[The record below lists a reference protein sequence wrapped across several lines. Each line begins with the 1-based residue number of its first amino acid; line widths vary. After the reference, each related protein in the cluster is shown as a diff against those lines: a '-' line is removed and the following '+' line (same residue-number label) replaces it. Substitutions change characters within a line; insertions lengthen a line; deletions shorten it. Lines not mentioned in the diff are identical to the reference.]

1 MMKKNTINKLLAVF
15 CSLCVGC
22 FVGAFFPILP
32 SINTTAQNV
41 AESTE
46 ESAEE
51 GTEESNSTES
61 IDDSNILELRTTN
74 AAWYSFSDMGTRIKD
89 VKLVAE
95 STQSD
100 HSTASVYTEEI
111 TKDAVSFTLKAGTVP
126 SGELVNTMWT
136 VRSQMNSGNYADFPN
151 YTGYHIVLYPNTGRV
166 LCITNPQINVY
177 NDVVV
182 GDLKSILFDGA
193 EHKVVVGATD
203 LEDGSV
209 KVFLDVDGKNIWN
222 WTDTTV
228 KIAKAGTSFAVAARN
243 EKASW
248 CELPNYTISGVT
260 TDVPVVDSDSVTD
273 EQITKLVTGVMEWT
287 SFGPEGTRIEEDKLI
302 ARSTMGDHSVTSWY
316 NEEITTDAVAFKFQ
330 SGEIPAGDTINT
342 MWTVRAQMNSGS
354 YADFPQYTG
363 YHIVLYPNTGHVLC
377 ITNPQ
382 INIYNDIVID
392 LKSILFDGE
401 EHEVVLGAVD
411 LENGSVKVFLDVDG
425 KNIWNWTD
433 TSVKISKTGTSFA
446 VGARNEIPSS
456 CELPNYDLIGLI
468 GVPPQAPEHTTFE
481 LKNSDFNKSGW
492 DVYQSIT
499 LTGDSLL
506 CTSSATHATAKYAA
520 LRYEGQD
527 AIKFKLNIGNVKDN
541 IMMATRVD
549 PKGGQ
554 MWWNCSYILLR
565 MNLKSWD
572 IIVNWNNGNVQGTDW
587 TMVKAGSF
595 TTPLELNKTYD
606 MEFGVVEKDD
616 VSTLFLIIDGELAI
630 SVEDNVNFPKVSAD
644 GKTFMFGSYDASVYT
659 VAGVD
664 SEGLTT
670 NVERPNNDL
679 ATSAL
684 PLENWA
690 NILNAYNPDMEK
702 NEEDNS
708 LTLDNKGGIAYADCL
723 NLSQIDFD
731 FSFSGK
737 GTSFVFMFNK
747 ARRGTYFDSYLQQS
761 EYKENKGYGIVVQA
775 EGMITIVKQTS
786 GAYFLSTNS
795 LKLIMGEPFEADK
808 SYHMTI
814 TFETYETETGVAA
827 DIAVYLNGALE
838 GYKVTDPTCGVAYQ
852 QGYIGVQKMNY
863 DEEIT
868 LSNLCYEGETV
879 DTDEGKNTEV
889 KNVYLPQFYAKDK
902 HNFAQFEGK
911 NFLRWSYAKDN
922 DYIRSI
928 SIKSG
933 STTLTTVEYPTNE
946 IEIPDEY
953 VGQTIT
959 ITVNTVDDT
968 FSNLE
973 YVLQDNRASYEVDEE
988 RYGDRIAIREN
999 NVTGIAEFYYN
1010 DGVNSPENSRR
1021 FIPVGHNYLLLKD
1034 SWEASNFEASSY
1046 VTLNNYDP
1054 METEA
1059 MLALLAK
1066 NNYNSLRMFLGSMHN
1081 DTVGGMAGSPSYNQP
1096 EDFWYYN
1103 GKAAFYQAY
1112 MDNLIDFMTRCQ
1124 KYGIYCLF
1132 VLGVQCPQTELF
1144 HEANANFHSINTA
1157 YLTNIQIEGKKM
1169 YVEALTTYFQE
1180 YDRNNGTQLMNTI
1193 FALSNDNESY
1203 YNGGAWP
1210 FNTKDTLTFAN
1221 GKTYNMDSKDDRQAA
1236 ADEGKL
1242 YFYEQISK
1250 KVKEMDSELLFCE
1263 GTFTLFAT
1271 NNYSDEN
1278 PTGNYGISNNGA
1290 FPTTLDV
1297 MLKSAIDFMD
1307 VHLYYTADMNNA
1319 DSTMDKIIA
1328 VNMRSMK
1335 YGPEVRAMQAKK
1347 PIIMG
1352 EFGAFRSNTKNDFE
1366 KGKEIISGKIDLLL
1380 SDTYAFQGFMVWQLN
1395 EFKQTELY
1403 CMLEDDAKYLEGD
1416 LRYIYLETA
1425 QLITDE
1431 GKINY
1436 TTGETLDFSGLK
1448 VRCTYSDGSTK
1459 DIAVTSDM
1467 YWNEEDV
1474 DMNVVGDKTIELLF
1488 EEWRIFEYTVHVEQG
1503 TTPPVDSGDDST
1515 GSDDSSA
1522 DSNVGTG
1529 NDDSSTDNNDSNLDN
1544 SGDSDSST
1552 ASSSESESSEN
1563 VGCFGTLKLSVWI
1576 LLIGILCVGY
1586 LNRKKNDI
1594 KE

>member
-1 MMKKNTINKLLAVF
+1 MKKNIRNKLLTVL
-15 CSLCVGC
+15 CSLCIAC
-22 FVGAFFPILP
+22 FVCALLPILP
-32 SINTTAQNV
+32 AIHTIAQNI

-46 ESAEE
+46 ESK
-51 GTEESNSTES
+51 TTES
-61 IDDSNILELRTTN
+61 IEFSDVLEIRTTN
-74 AAWYSFSDMGTRIKD
+74 AAWYSYSDEGTRIKED
-89 VKLVAE
+89 KLLVE
-95 STQSD
+95 STQGD

-111 TKDAVSFTLKAGTVP
+111 KKDAVFFTFKAGEVP
-126 SGELVNTMWT
+126 TGDLVNTMWT
-136 VRSQMNSGNYADFPN
+136 VRSQMNCTYNDFPQ
-151 YTGYHIVLYPNTGRV
+151 YTGYHIVLYPNTGKI
-166 LCITNPQINVY
+166 LLITNPDIGVYGEVSGIN
-177 NDVVV
+177 
-182 GDLKSILFDGA
+182 LKEILFDGE
-193 EHKVVVGATD
+193 EHNVVVGATD

-209 KVFLDVDGKNIWN
+209 KVFLDVDGVNIWN
-222 WTDTTV
+222 YTDTKT
-228 KIAKAGTSFAVAARN
+228 KIQKAGTSFAVAARN
-243 EKASW
+243 ERSGW
-248 CELPNYTISGVT
+248 CELPNYTISGLT
-260 TDVPVVDSDSVTD
+260 TDIPVVDSDSVTD
-273 EQITKLVTGVMEWT
+273 EQITKLVTGVVEWT
-287 SFGPEGTRIEEDKLI
+287 SFGSEGIRIEKDKLV
-302 ARSTMGDHSVTSWY
+302 AQSTMADHSVASWY
-316 NEEITTDAVAFKFQ
+316 NEEITTDAVAFNFK
-330 SGEIPAGDTINT
+330 SGEIPAGEQVNT

-363 YHIVLYPNTGHVLC
+363 YHIALYPNTGHILC

-382 INIYNDIVID
+382 INIWNDTVID
-392 LKSILFDGE
+392 LKGILFDGE
-401 EHEVVLGAVD
+401 EHEVVVGAVD

-425 KNIWNWTD
+425 ANLWSWTD
-433 TSVKISKTGTSFA
+433 TSVKIAKAGTSFA
-446 VGARNEIPSS
+446 VGARNELGSW
-456 CELPNYDLIGLI
+456 CELPNFEIIGLV
-468 GVPPQAPEHTTFE
+468 GVTPTAPEHTTFE
-481 LKNSDFNKSGW
+481 LKNSDFNKAGW
-492 DVYQSIT
+492 DVYQNIS

-527 AIKFKLNIGNVKDN
+527 AIKFKMNIGSVKDS

-549 PKGGQ
+549 PKGGE

-565 MNLKSWD
+565 INLKSWD
-572 IIVNWNNGNVQGTDW
+572 IIVNWNNKNVQGTDW
-587 TMVKAGSF
+587 AMVKAGSF

-606 MEFGVVEKDD
+606 MEFGVVENDG
-616 VSTLFLIIDGELAI
+616 VSTLFLVVDGELTVC
-630 SVEDNVNFPKVSAD
+630 VEDNENFPKVSAE

-670 NVERPNNDL
+670 NVTRPDTSL
-679 ATSAL
+679 ASNEL
-684 PLENWA
+684 SLDNWA

-702 NEEDNS
+702 DEDNQS
-708 LTLDNKGGIAYADCL
+708 LTLDNKGAVAYADCL
-723 NLSQIDFD
+723 NFSQIDFD

-747 ARRGTYFDSYLQQS
+747 ARRGTYFDSYLQQW

-775 EGMITIVKQTS
+775 EGMITIIKQTS
-786 GAYFLSTNS
+786 GADFSSTTS
-795 LKLIMGEPFEADK
+795 LKLITGTSFEANTN
-808 SYHMTI
+808 YHMTL
-814 TFETYETETGVAA
+814 TFKTYETDTGTAA
-827 DIAVYLNGALE
+827 DIAVYLNGSAE
-838 GYKVTDPTCGVAYQ
+838 GYKVNDPTCGVAYR
-852 QGYIGVQKMNY
+852 QGYISVQKMNY
-863 DEEIT
+863 EEAIT
-868 LSNLCYEGETV
+868 LSNLRYEGQTV
-879 DTDEGKNTEV
+879 DTDEGKNTDV
-889 KNVYLPQFYAKDK
+889 KNVYLPQFYEKGK
-902 HNFAQFEGK
+902 HDFEEFAGK
-911 NFLRWSYAKDN
+911 NFLRFSYAKDN
-922 DYIRSI
+922 DYIRSV
-928 SIKSG
+928 SIKVDG
-933 STTLTTVEYPTNE
+933 TTLRTVEYPVNT

-953 VGQTIT
+953 IGQTVKIV
-959 ITVNTVDDT
+959 VNTIDDT
-968 FSNLE
+968 CSVLE
-973 YVLQDNRASYEVDEE
+973 YVLEDKRESYEVSEE

-999 NVTGIAEFYYN
+999 NITGIAEFYYN
-1010 DGVNSPENSRR
+1010 DGNTTPENSRR

-1034 SWEASNFEASSY
+1034 SWEASSFEASSY

-1054 METEA
+1054 MEVEA

-1066 NNYNSLRMFLGSMHN
+1066 NNYNSLRMFLGGMHN
-1081 DTVGGMAGSPSYNQP
+1081 DTVGGMAGSPSYNKP

-1144 HEANANFHSINTA
+1144 NEANANFHSINTA
-1157 YLTNIQIEGKKM
+1157 YLTDIQIEGKKM
-1169 YVEALTTYFQE
+1169 YVEALMTYFQE
-1180 YDRNNGTQLMNTI
+1180 YDRNNGTQLVNTI

-1221 GKTYNMDSKDDRQAA
+1221 GKTYNMGNKDDRQAA

-1250 KVKEMDSELLFCE
+1250 KIKEMDSELLFCE

-1278 PTGNYGISNNGA
+1278 PTGNYGISNTGA

-1297 MLKSAIDFMD
+1297 MLRSAIDFMD
-1307 VHLYYTADMNNA
+1307 VHLYYTADMNSA

-1366 KGKEIISGKIDLLL
+1366 NGKEIILGKINLLL

-1403 CMLEDDAKYLEGD
+1403 CMLEDDAKFLEGD
-1416 LRYIYLETA
+1416 LKYIYLETA
-1425 QLITDE
+1425 ELITDD
-1431 GKINY
+1431 GKTDY
-1436 TTGETLDFSGLK
+1436 VTGETLDFNGLK

-1474 DMNVVGDKTIELLF
+1474 DMNVAGEKTIELLF
-1488 EEWRIFEYTVHVEQG
+1488 DEWKIFEYTIHVEQG
-1503 TTPPVDSGDDST
+1503 VTPPVE
-1515 GSDDSSA
+1515 DSSSS
-1522 DSNVGTG
+1522 SN
-1529 NDDSSTDNNDSNLDN
+1529 N
-1544 SGDSDSST
+1544 SGDSDSSIDNSSGNDFSA
-1552 ASSSESESSEN
+1552 ASSGDSGASEKS
-1563 VGCFGTLKLSVWI
+1563 GCFGTMQPSGLV
-1576 LLIGILCVGY
+1576 LIIGALCLGY
-1586 LNRKKNDI
+1586 LNKKK
-1594 KE
+1594 KEIRG